1 MLIDGPVEG
10 QIVRLGLLLGMAIYA
25 YRKIGRAVGQALMA
39 AAAVVGLL
47 ALVVIF

>member
-1 MLIDGPVEG
+1 MIDGQVVG
-10 QIVRLGLLLGMAIYA
+10 QIVRLGLLLGLAAYA
-25 YRKIGRAVGQALMA
+25 YRKIGRTVGHALMA